1 MLVRAASC
9 RGYAKEAA
17 RSIVALL
24 RTAGWTVVAHVH
36 LGHLPLSGVARAV
49 GLAPADVHNGE
60 VRWVSPSASADLLR
74 SGNNV

>member
-1 MLVRAASC
+1 VLVRAASC

-36 LGHLPLSGVARAV
+36 LGHLPFQGLPAPSG
-49 GLAPADVHNGE
+49 
-60 VRWVSPSASADLLR
+60 
-74 SGNNV
+74 